1 MNNVILISEENH
13 GLIRVAM
20 NYISAINFL
29 IEYDWLN
36 ENTEIFYFNGN
47 DGSSSVKDI
56 FGENWQQAIKN
67 LSLGEFNDTFDGSF
81 LLDSQNIYTN
91 NK

>member
-1 MNNVILISEENH
+1 MNNVILISEDNH
-13 GLIRVAM
+13 GLIGVAT

-36 ENTEIFYFNGN
+36 ENTEISYFNGN
-47 DGSSSVKDI
+47 EGPSSVKDT

-67 LSLGEFNDTFDGSF
+67 LSLGEFNDTFDDSF
-81 LLDSQNIYTN
+81 LLDPQNIYTT

>member
-1 MNNVILISEENH
+1 MNNVILVSEENH
-13 GLIRVAM
+13 GLITVTA

-29 IEYDWLN
+29 MEYDWLN

-47 DGSSSVKDI
+47 DGSSSVKDT

-67 LSLGEFNDTFDGSF
+67 LSLKEFNDIFDGSF
-81 LLDSQNIYTN
+81 LLDPWNIYTN

>member
-1 MNNVILISEENH
+1 MNNVILMSEYNH
-13 GLIRVAM
+13 GLIGMAT

-47 DGSSSVKDI
+47 DGPSSVKDT
-56 FGENWQQAIKN
+56 FGENWRQAIKN
-67 LSLGEFNDTFDGSF
+67 LSLGEFNDTVEGLF